1 MKIYTKT
8 GDAGETSLFGGGRV
22 RKSNLRVAAYG
33 DVDELNA
40 ALGWLASLMPAGNAS
55 ADLLRSVQ
63 RTLFGVGGEVATA
76 KTEARGKLRDLV
88 DESHVAILEASIDR
102 LEEHLPPLR
111 TFILP
116 GGTPAAAAAHVAR
129 TVCRRAE
136 RSLVALA
143 EADELRPEILRYI
156 NRLSDWLFVFARS
169 LNHDAGAEEIPW

>member
-55 ADLLRSVQ
+55 ADVLRSVQ

-88 DESHVAILEASIDR
+88 DESQVAILEASIDR

-129 TVCRRAE
+129 TVCRRTE

-169 LNHDAGAEEIPW
+169 LNHDAGTKEIPW